1 MKKTF
6 KYGKAA
12 ILCLLTLSV
21 ASTTVEAQRGHHY
34 YNSYGYGGGYYPVR
48 AQYFGHIPEPYI
60 SLNFGG
66 YPYYYSGGLFYQPY
80 GSSFQLIAPPF
91 GIRVGFLPQGYW
103 PLNWGGYPYYYY
115 NGIFYR
121 PDNREYEVVQ
131 APVGAEVPSIPRE
144 ARAVVIDGRK
154 YYEYNGTYF
163 SDFVKP
169 NGEIWYRVDGKH
181 GVLNTDRNNN
191 NNNVPPPA
199 NLQPH
204 TYNVPRTTLPS
215 QQQSNVPPVTQPTT
229 VQQSPQ
235 PVVTQEPTASS
246 QQQPVQTEEIRT
258 SKQPTITQDTKT
270 VQQPAVTQQPVTAP
284 PPASTTETRT
294 VQQGRTSQ
302 QPISDK
308 PTIGEVFD
316 SLPADSK
323 TVVINSKKY
332 FLSPDNLYYEEV
344 MDGKQLRYKVSGRV
358 M

>member
-1 MKKTF
+1 M
-6 KYGKAA
+6 YWKAG
-12 ILCLLTLSV
+12 ILCLLILSV
-21 ASTTVEAQRGHHY
+21 ASTSLEAQRGYHY
-34 YNSYGYGGGYYPVR
+34 YGYGGYYPVR
-48 AQYFGHIPEPYI
+48 AQYFGHIPGPYI
-60 SLNFGG
+60 SVNFGG
-66 YPYYYSGGLFYQPY
+66 YPYYYSNGLFYQPY

-103 PLNWGGYPYYYY
+103 PLNFGGYPYYYY

-144 ARAVVIDGRK
+144 ARAVVIDGHK

-191 NNNVPPPA
+191 NNNATPPA

-204 TYNVPRTTLPS
+204 TYNVPRTVLPS
-215 QQQSNVPPVTQPTT
+215 QQQPST
-229 VQQSPQ
+229 VQQPQ
-235 PVVTQEPTASS
+235 PAVTQESS
-246 QQQPVQTEEIRT
+246 TSSQQPVQTQETRT
-258 SKQPTITQDTKT
+258 SSQPAATQDTKIT
-270 VQQPAVTQQPVTAP
+270 QPATVTQQPVVAQP
-284 PPASTTETRT
+284 PVSTTVTNT
-294 VQQGRTSQ
+294 VQQARTSQ
-302 QPISDK
+302 QPATDK

-323 TVVINSKKY
+323 TVVISSKKY

-344 MDGKQLRYKVSGRV
+344 MDGKQLRYKVTGRV